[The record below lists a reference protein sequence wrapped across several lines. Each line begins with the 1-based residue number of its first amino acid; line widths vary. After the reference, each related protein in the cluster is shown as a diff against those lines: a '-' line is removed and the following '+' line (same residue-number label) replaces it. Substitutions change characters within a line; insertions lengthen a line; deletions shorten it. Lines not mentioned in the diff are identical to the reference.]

1 MPRRTIWSLLAAAL
15 LCLAMLPVTAL
26 AADNAPEELVVGNV
40 AVNVTQDGY
49 WTTDPA
55 TGELTVTQDPATYN
69 VRYDA
74 DEATLYLR
82 DATIGKSTSLA
93 TGTHSIYAFGE
104 SGVSITIHLA
114 GESNLSSGVPV
125 YVTSDTGNTELN
137 IVGGGR
143 LNAEGTAWGNGGIF
157 LMSGAKMITGGGSYL
172 NITNGAEVVSNCP
185 KSTAVMF
192 YTRPGGEAILT
203 VMGASLT
210 ANGWYPTGD
219 ARGIFFSRLDGTGTA
234 NFYLRFANNA
244 VVRANRVAVLS
255 GHTLQHQYN
264 SASGGMYFNGNAGTV
279 YGSVTPQEDLSIG
292 EGETLTIGQGSKLTI
307 PEGSSLINEGTV
319 TGAGSIVNNGTIY
332 RGDGATL
339 PNGITGSG
347 TIKALPAY
355 AFECP
360 GELELQESSGGY
372 YTAKGALSLTDDPV
386 LGEDGRIIVYA
397 TYSAVTRLQ
406 NEEDQAYSI
415 PLYVDAN
422 DGSSTCYFQSSN
434 EIRVISV
441 FDGGQSAPY
450 TLCAYAD
457 PMDMNDVPNGT
468 YGGTIT
474 LYVGYAKDP
483 TVQFGDTATVDLD
496 TLEHYTVE
504 VTLENTLGL
513 SVVNQPQAIEVI
525 EGETASFSVTA
536 NGGTTKTYQWQVSAN
551 DGASWTDIDGAADA
565 IYTTPA
571 TTMDM
576 DGNQYRCVVTSGQVT
591 IESDPATL
599 TVNHVHKPAGSWSSD
614 EGGHWHAC
622 AACGDKLDYDA
633 HTTEVVDK
641 QKPTCT
647 EDGYTGDTVCPVC
660 DRLIEKGE
668 TDPATGHAWG
678 AWGAT
683 EPATCT
689 EDGLEARTC
698 ATCGETETRTVSAT
712 GHSFTSYVSNRDATC
727 TEDGTE
733 TAACDNG
740 CGATDTRADEGSAL
754 GHELER
760 VDAIPATCTEPG
772 TREHWECARCDAL
785 FADEDGKKPANAEE
799 LAIPATGHSPAAA
812 WSSDTDGHWH
822 ACENGCGTKLDA
834 AAHEPETTGE
844 KDATCTDEG
853 YIGDM
858 TCATCG
864 YVIAKGEKV
873 PATGHSWGAWD
884 TTEPATCEKDG
895 LETRACEAC
904 GEEET
909 RSVPPLGHDFENGV
923 CTVCG
928 VKEEGYVAPEEPED
942 PEQAPEPS
950 DPEPTLP
957 ETGDATASFSL
968 ALGVLGA
975 AALGAGA
982 LARRR
987 G

>member
-1 MPRRTIWSLLAAAL
+1 MARYVGRAPMGRRYEMARRTIWSVLAAAL
-15 LCLAMLPVTAL
+15 LCLVMLPATAL
-26 AADNAPEELVVGNV
+26 AADHAPEQLVVGNV
-40 AVNVTQDGY
+40 TVDATQDGY

-55 TGELTVTQDPATYN
+55 TGELTVTQDTAAYN

-74 DEATLYLR
+74 DEGTLYLNN
-82 DATIGKSTSLA
+82 ATVGKSSSLA

-104 SGVSITIHLA
+104 SGVSLTIRLA
-114 GESNLSSGVPV
+114 GESHLSSGVPI
-125 YVTSDTGNTELN
+125 YVTSDTGYSELN
-137 IVGGGR
+137 IVGDGK
-143 LNAEGTAWGNGGIF
+143 LIAEGTVWGNGGIF
-157 LMSGAKMITGGGSYL
+157 LMSGAKMTTGGGSYL
-172 NITNGAEVVSNCP
+172 TISDGANVVSNCP

-192 YTRPGGEAILT
+192 YARPGGEAILT

-219 ARGIFFSRLDGTGTA
+219 ARGIFFSRLGGAGTA
-234 NFYLRFANNA
+234 KFYLRLADNA

-332 RGDGATL
+332 NGEGATL
-339 PNGITGSG
+339 PSGIPGSG

-372 YTAKGALSLTDDPV
+372 YAAKGALSLTDDPV

-397 TYSAVTRLQ
+397 ISSAVTRLQ

-422 DGSSTCYFQSSN
+422 DGSSTCYLQSSN
-434 EIRVISV
+434 EIHVISV

-483 TVQFGDTATVDLD
+483 KVQFGDTATVDLD
-496 TLEHYTVE
+496 TLEPYTVE

-513 SVVNQPQAIEVI
+513 SVANQPQAIEVI

-551 DGASWTDIDGAADA
+551 DGASWTDIDGATGA

-576 DGNQYRCVVTSGQVT
+576 DGNQYRCVVTSGQVA

-599 TVNHVHKPAGSWSSD
+599 IVNHVHKPASGWTSD
-614 EGGHWHAC
+614 ESGHWHAC
-622 AACGDKLDYDA
+622 EACGDELDYA
-633 HTTEVVDK
+633 THEPEIVGK
-641 QKPTCT
+641 QNATCT
-647 EDGYTGDTVCPVC
+647 EEGYTGDTVCSV
-660 DRLIEKGE
+660 
-668 TDPATGHAWG
+668 
-678 AWGAT
+678 
-683 EPATCT
+683 
-689 EDGLEARTC
+689 
-698 ATCGETETRTVSAT
+698 
-712 GHSFTSYVSNRDATC
+712 
-727 TEDGTE
+727 
-733 TAACDNG
+733 
-740 CGATDTRADEGSAL
+740 
-754 GHELER
+754 
-760 VDAIPATCTEPG
+760 
-772 TREHWECARCDAL
+772 
-785 FADEDGKKPANAEE
+785 
-799 LAIPATGHSPAAA
+799 
-812 WSSDTDGHWH
+812 
-822 ACENGCGTKLDA
+822 
-834 AAHEPETTGE
+834 
-844 KDATCTDEG
+844 
-853 YIGDM
+853 
-858 TCATCG
+858 CG
-864 YVIAKGEKV
+864 YVIAKGKTI
-873 PATGHSWGAWD
+873 PATGH
-884 TTEPATCEKDG
+884 
-895 LETRACEAC
+895 
-904 GEEET
+904 
-909 RSVPPLGHDFENGV
+909 DFIDGV

-928 VKEEGYVAPEEPED
+928 SKEPAEDEETIPATGDVAP
-942 PEQAPEPS
+942 
-950 DPEPTLP
+950 
-957 ETGDATASFSL
+957 L
-968 ALGVLGA
+968 AC
-975 AALGAGA
+975 A
-982 LARRR
+982 LAGIFGIALVAAGLRKRTSL
-987 G
+987 